1 MDKIYK
7 LEIGRNQY
15 DRIAETF
22 NEANGLIAVGYD
34 SKKDTVIFTISE
46 QLRKRFAK
54 FAKKNDVPLLGQI
67 PIVQSIRESGDNG
80 YPAVM
85 TQGITADAYK
95 ELAAG
100 LARQVAIRNA
110 KGNKTQVVEVTV

>member
-22 NEANGLIAVGYD
+22 NEANGLIAVGYNG
-34 SKKDTVIFTISE
+34 KKDTVIFTISE

-54 FAKKNDVPLLGQI
+54 FAKKNDSYKFWITQMFLPKNI
-67 PIVQSIRESGDNG
+67 TNYEVQ
-80 YPAVM
+80 
-85 TQGITADAYK
+85 
-95 ELAAG
+95 
-100 LARQVAIRNA
+100 
-110 KGNKTQVVEVTV
+110 